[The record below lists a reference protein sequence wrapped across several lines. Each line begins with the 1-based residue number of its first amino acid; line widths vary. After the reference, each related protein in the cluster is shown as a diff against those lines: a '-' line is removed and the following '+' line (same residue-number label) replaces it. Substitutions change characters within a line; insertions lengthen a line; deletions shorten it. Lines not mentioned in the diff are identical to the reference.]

1 MGLLT
6 TASAYYYSFVV
17 LPGQKLVSLLL
28 TSQVILA
35 ICVKQRFVKP
45 LAFLVASFFQF
56 VYVSRLPICKIFIPF
71 TGDSTSQRGRLCSK
85 RYGSSFFSK
94 AAQKALLSSGAFP
107 EFSFPVILCNP
118 VFILWKYKVILRIT
132 QSIGPERA
140 SQNYSV

>member
-1 MGLLT
+1 MLLLFISLEMGLLT

-85 RYGSSFFSK
+85 RYGSSFFQRRPRKHFFLRGLFRNSLFQLYY
-94 AAQKALLSSGAFP
+94 AIPSLYSGN
-107 EFSFPVILCNP
+107 I
-118 VFILWKYKVILRIT
+118 K
-132 QSIGPERA
+132 
-140 SQNYSV
+140 